1 MENIMIELSARALA
15 KFEVAYKWDTRKF
28 ASIGKR
34 PSFEKWL
41 ETTLNTDVAK
51 KLCDY
56 AEAQAEASMKRMA
69 VQYAEEQDVTI
80 QEAYSALGLRLRSD
94 EQEA

>member
-1 MENIMIELSARALA
+1 MENLMVELSTRALA
-15 KFEVAYKWDTRKF
+15 KFEIAYKWDTRKF

-41 ETTLNTDVAK
+41 ESTLNNDVSK

-80 QEAYSALGLRLRSD
+80 QEAYSALGLRLRSED
-94 EQEA
+94 EA